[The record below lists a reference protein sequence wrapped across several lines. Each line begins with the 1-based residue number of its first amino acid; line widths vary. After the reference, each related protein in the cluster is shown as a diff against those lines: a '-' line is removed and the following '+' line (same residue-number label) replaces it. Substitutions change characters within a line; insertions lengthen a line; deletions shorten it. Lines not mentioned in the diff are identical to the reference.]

1 MTTSNNSYPSTRA
14 YRVQVAARQSLSEH
28 FVRFTFSGDEVQ
40 HFGTDRLDQRI
51 KLLFPLADGSYTD
64 IGMFSDPRPTMMQWY
79 QAWRLLEED
88 QRNPMRTYTV
98 RQVRPE
104 QAEVDVDVVLHGT
117 EGPASAWAS
126 TAQIGDEIVIVGP
139 DSRAD
144 TTNGGID
151 FKPGEAT
158 DLLLAGD
165 ETAAPAILSILT
177 QLAEREQAE
186 PGLRYTGHA
195 LIEVPSDTDVMDAEV
210 TVPSG
215 MALTWLGRNGA
226 GHGEK
231 LTAAAKQTAAEFYRD
246 ADARASVGANSAS
259 AGQDTELVEDENI
272 LLWESPDA
280 GSAQRYAW
288 LAGEAGVITG
298 LRRHLV
304 KELGVDRKTIA
315 FMGYWRHGRAEG
327 A

>member
-1 MTTSNNSYPSTRA
+1 MTTTSNSYPSTRA

-28 FVRFTFSGDEVQ
+28 FVRFTFTGDEVQ

-64 IGMFSDPRPTMMQWY
+64 IGMFAEPRPTMMEWY

-104 QAEVDVDVVLHGT
+104 LAEVDVDVVLHGT
-117 EGPASAWAS
+117 EGPASAWAAA
-126 TAQIGDEIVIVGP
+126 AQVGDELLIVGP
-139 DSRAD
+139 DSRAE

-165 ETAAPAILSILT
+165 ETAAPAILSILS
-177 QLAEREQAE
+177 QLSEREAAQ
-186 PGLRYTGHA
+186 PGLRFTGHA
-195 LIEVPSDTDVMDAEV
+195 LIEVPVDADAMDAEV
-210 TVPSG
+210 TVPAG
-215 MALTWLGRNGA
+215 MTLTWLGRNGA
-226 GHGEK
+226 EHGEK

-246 ADARASVGANSAS
+246 ADAGAGVGSAPS
-259 AGQDTELVEDENI
+259 GQDAELVEDENI

-304 KELGVDRKTIA
+304 KDLGVDRKTIA